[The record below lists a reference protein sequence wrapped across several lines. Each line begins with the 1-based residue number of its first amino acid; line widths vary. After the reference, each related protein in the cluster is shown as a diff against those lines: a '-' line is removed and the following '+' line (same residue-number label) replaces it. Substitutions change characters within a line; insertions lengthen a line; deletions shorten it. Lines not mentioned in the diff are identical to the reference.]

1 MRSSLPFD
9 VTSASVNFA
18 RLSRNVFGPLVN
30 HTDSEKESPSA
41 LGSRTV
47 IWRLASPA
55 PLSSSA
61 ICDLP
66 FPLKSPLAA
75 TPEPTGLTEWAGFS
89 GGMGVGVG
97 VGDTRA

>member
-1 MRSSLPFD
+1 M
-9 VTSASVNFA
+9 
-18 RLSRNVFGPLVN
+18 FGPLVS

-41 LGSRTV
+41 LGSRIV

-75 TPEPTGLTEWAGFS
+75 TPEPTWPTERAGLS
-89 GGMGVGVG
+89 GGIGVAVG
-97 VGDTRA
+97 TKEACA